1 MCKQSA
7 TLGECGGGRATGS
20 QGFGPRLVAVSGNSS
35 LTEEI
40 HSLSLALKVSDRG
53 RQIRRAFRFAASAH
67 QGQVRK
73 VSGRPFIV
81 HPAGVARLIYSYG
94 GRTELIVAALLHD
107 TVEDA
112 GVSLAAIEATFGAD
126 VAGLVAGV
134 TREERRESWREQK
147 ERALAKLASAPE
159 ECLVLKCADALDN
172 FRSIRRDAL
181 IFGEFVW
188 QKLRSKDEV
197 FWYYRALSE
206 LFSAHLTTNP
216 GHRLWLDLAAEID
229 AGFE

>member
-7 TLGECGGGRATGS
+7 TFCENEGGRATGAE
-20 QGFGPRLVAVSGNSS
+20 GFGPKLVAVSGNSS
-35 LTEEI
+35 LTGEI
-40 HSLSLALKVSDRG
+40 HSPSLALAIRDHGEQVG
-53 RQIRRAFRFAASAH
+53 RALRFAASAH

-73 VSGRPFIV
+73 VSGHSFIV
-81 HPAGVARLIYSYG
+81 HPAGVAHLIYTHG

-134 TREERRESWREQK
+134 TREERRANWREQK
-147 ERALAKLASAPE
+147 ERALTKLASARE

-172 FRSIRRDAL
+172 FRSIRRDVR
-181 IFGEFVW
+181 IVGEFVW
-188 QKLRSKDEV
+188 QTLRSKDEV
-197 FWYYRALSE
+197 LWYYRALSE

-216 GHRLWLDLAAEID
+216 GYRLWLDLAAEID